1 MISCPKSLNPIES
14 SSTITPSPPTVDH
27 LPNSGVANKIL
38 PMLLQLVK
46 AFAALTAG
54 HE

>member
-1 MISCPKSLNPIES
+1 MMSWPKSLKPIES

-27 LPNSGVANKIL
+27 LPNSGVANTIL
-38 PMLLQLVK
+38 PILLQFVK
-46 AFAALTAG
+46 ALAALTAG